1 MARLFAVLRTHGAD
15 WDESKR
21 LEDQPEWPAHAAFMN
36 ALHAEGFTV
45 LVGPLEGAP
54 HALLILRADS
64 AEEIEQRLAGDPW
77 TRNGLLRTTLAAAW
91 TLRLGSLEENQ
102 RR

>member
-1 MARLFAVLRTHGAD
+1 MPGLFAVLRTHGGA
-15 WDESKR
+15 WDETRR
-21 LEDQPEWPAHAAFMN
+21 LEDQPEWPAHAAFMD
-36 ALHAEGFTV
+36 ALHKDGFTV

-64 AEEIEQRLAGDPW
+64 AEEIEARLAPDPW
-77 TRNGLLRTTLAAAW
+77 TLNGLLRTTLVAPW
-91 TLRLGSLEENQ
+91 TLRLGSLDGNQ